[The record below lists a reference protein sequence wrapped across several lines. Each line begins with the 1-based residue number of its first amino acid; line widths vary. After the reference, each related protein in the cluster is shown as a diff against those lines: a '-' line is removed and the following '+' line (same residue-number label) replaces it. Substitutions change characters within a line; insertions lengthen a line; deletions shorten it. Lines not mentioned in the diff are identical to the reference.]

1 MVFACIDGNLKELTL
16 QPVVKPLRER
26 RSMEARS
33 RPGAGSDMVKTGEVT
48 ASMRA
53 RARSLVADVALSQA
67 SSAAQRTAA
76 VEPRLQRVLAAMAEE
91 RVGTQHFASLTGYG
105 HGDQGRDVVDR
116 VFARVLGAEAA
127 AVRLQFVSGTHAIA
141 AALFGVLRPGDRLL
155 SITGR
160 PYDTLEEVIGLR
172 EQGQGSLAEFGV
184 RYDEL
189 ELTPDGGINTAALDQ
204 ALEVPTRMVLIQ
216 RSCGYSWRPSIS
228 VAEIGR
234 CCECIHASQPD
245 CVCFVDNCYG
255 ELVEEQEPP
264 HVGADLIAGS
274 LIKNLG
280 GTIAPAGGYVAGRSD
295 LVEQACCRLTAPG
308 IGREGG
314 TGFDLQRLVLQG
326 LFLAPQ
332 MVAEALI
339 GADLVAGV
347 FQRLGCAVQPAPG
360 AFRSDLIQAVRLG
373 SPEALKVVCRAFQSM
388 SPVGSYLDPVPASM
402 PGYAS
407 DLVMAGGTF
416 IDGSTSEFSA
426 DAPLREPFNLF
437 VQGGTHRAHL
447 SLALQEALAALDAA
461 ELRDLPQ
468 TGASC

>member
-1 MVFACIDGNLKELTL
+1 MN
-16 QPVVKPLRER
+16 Q
-26 RSMEARS
+26 RSSDQARDLVD
-33 RPGAGSDMVKTGEVT
+33 AVT
-48 ASMRA
+48 DDLGGVIQS
-53 RARSLVADVALSQA
+53 
-67 SSAAQRTAA
+67 RTAA
-76 VEPRLQRVLAAMAEE
+76 VEQRLERVLEAMAAE
-91 RVGTQHFASLTGYG
+91 RLGTQHFASLTGYG
-105 HGDQGRDVVDR
+105 HGDQGREVVDR
-116 VFARVLGAEAA
+116 IFARVLGAEAA

-155 SITGR
+155 SVTGR

-184 RYDEL
+184 SYDEL
-189 ELTPDGGINTAALDQ
+189 ALTDAGAVDLDALDRALDQ
-204 ALEVPTRMVLIQ
+204 PCRMVLIQ

-228 VAEIGR
+228 VEQIGALCAR
-234 CCECIHASQPD
+234 IHARQPECI
-245 CVCFVDNCYG
+245 CFVDNCYG
-255 ELVEEQEPP
+255 ELVEEQEPTQ
-264 HVGADLIAGS
+264 VGADLIAGS

-280 GTIAPAGGYVAGRSD
+280 GTIAPTGGYVAGRAA

-308 IGREGG
+308 IGSEGG

-347 FQRLGCAVQPAPG
+347 FERLGYAVQPAPG
-360 AFRSDLIQAVRLG
+360 GWRGDLIQAVCLG
-373 SPEALKVVCRAFQSM
+373 DPEALKVVCRAFQGA
-388 SPVGSYLDPVPASM
+388 SPVGAYLDPVPAAM

-426 DAPLREPFNLF
+426 DAPLREPFNLY
-437 VQGGTHRAHL
+437 VQGGTHRTHIR
-447 SLALQEALAALDAA
+447 LALVQALTALSEAGLV
-461 ELRDLPQ
+461 DLPQ
-468 TGASC
+468 TGTNS

>member
-1 MVFACIDGNLKELTL
+1 MTSGEGSAAATAFVASVARDL
-16 QPVVKPLRER
+16 QPL
-26 RSMEARS
+26 
-33 RPGAGSDMVKTGEVT
+33 
-48 ASMRA
+48 
-53 RARSLVADVALSQA
+53 
-67 SSAAQRTAA
+67 AA
-76 VEPRLQRVLAAMAEE
+76 VRTEQVQQRLERVLAALAAE

-105 HGDQGRDVVDR
+105 HGDQGREVVDR

-127 AVRLQFVSGTHAIA
+127 AVRMQFVSGTHAIA
-141 AALFGVLRPGDRLL
+141 AALYGVLRPGDRLL

-172 EQGQGSLAEFGV
+172 DPGQGSLAEFGV
-184 RYDEL
+184 SYQEIEL
-189 ELTPDGGINTAALDQ
+189 LADGSVDTTAVEQ
-204 ALEVPTRMVLIQ
+204 ALERPCRMVLIQ
-216 RSCGYSWRPSIS
+216 RSCGYSWRPSIP

-234 CCECIHASQPD
+234 LGELIHGRQPEC
-245 CVCFVDNCYG
+245 VVFVDNCYG
-255 ELVEEQEPP
+255 ELVQEQEPTQ
-264 HVGADLIAGS
+264 VGADLIAGS

-280 GTIAPAGGYVAGRSD
+280 GTIAPTGGYVAGRAS

-347 FQRLGCAVQPAPG
+347 FQRLGFAVNPAPG
-360 AFRSDLIQAVRLG
+360 ADRSDLIQAVRLG
-373 SPEALKVVCRAFQSM
+373 SPEALKLVCRAFQAC
-388 SPVGSYLDPVPASM
+388 SPVGAYLDPVPASM

-426 DAPLREPFNLF
+426 DAPLREPYILY
-437 VQGGTHRAHL
+437 VQGGTHRAHVQ
-447 SLALQEALAALDAA
+447 LALTRALAVLDAA
-461 ELRDLPQ
+461 GLIDLPQ
-468 TGASC
+468 TG

>member
-1 MVFACIDGNLKELTL
+1 MTSGEGSAAARAFVASVARDL
-16 QPVVKPLRER
+16 QPL
-26 RSMEARS
+26 
-33 RPGAGSDMVKTGEVT
+33 
-48 ASMRA
+48 
-53 RARSLVADVALSQA
+53 
-67 SSAAQRTAA
+67 AA
-76 VEPRLQRVLAAMAEE
+76 VRTEQVQQRLERVLAALAAE

-105 HGDQGRDVVDR
+105 HGDQGREVVDR

-127 AVRLQFVSGTHAIA
+127 AVRMQFVSGTHAIA
-141 AALFGVLRPGDRLL
+141 AALYGVLRPGDRLL

-172 EQGQGSLAEFGV
+172 DPGQGSLAEFGV
-184 RYDEL
+184 SYDEI
-189 ELTPDGGINTAALDQ
+189 ELQADGSVDTTAVEQ
-204 ALEVPTRMVLIQ
+204 ALERPCRMVLIQ
-216 RSCGYSWRPSIS
+216 RSCGYSWRPSIP

-234 CCECIHASQPD
+234 LGELIHGRQPEC
-245 CVCFVDNCYG
+245 VVFVDNCYG
-255 ELVEEQEPP
+255 ELVQEQEPTQ
-264 HVGADLIAGS
+264 VGADLIAGS

-280 GTIAPAGGYVAGRSD
+280 GTIAPTGGYVAGRAS

-347 FQRLGCAVQPAPG
+347 FQRLGFAVNPAPG
-360 AFRSDLIQAVRLG
+360 ADRSDLIQAVRLG
-373 SPEALKVVCRAFQSM
+373 SPEALKLVCRAFQAC
-388 SPVGSYLDPVPASM
+388 SPVGAYLDPVPASM

-426 DAPLREPFNLF
+426 DAPLREPYNLY
-437 VQGGTHRAHL
+437 VQGGTHRAHVQ
-447 SLALQEALAALDAA
+447 LALTRALAVLDAA
-461 ELRDLPQ
+461 GLIDLPQ
-468 TGASC
+468 TG

>member
-1 MVFACIDGNLKELTL
+1 M
-16 QPVVKPLRER
+16 REQ
-26 RSMEARS
+26 
-33 RPGAGSDMVKTGEVT
+33 
-48 ASMRA
+48 
-53 RARSLVADVALSQA
+53 ARSLVADVALSQA
-67 SSAAQRTAA
+67 SMAAQRTAA
-76 VEPRLQRVLAAMAEE
+76 VESRLQRVLAAMAEE

-189 ELTPDGGINTAALDQ
+189 QLTPDGGINTAALDQ

-216 RSCGYSWRPSIS
+216 RSCGYSWRPSVS
-228 VAEIGR
+228 VAEIGH
-234 CCECIHASQPD
+234 CCDHIHASQPD

-255 ELVEEQEPP
+255 ELVEDQEPT

-339 GADLVAGV
+339 GADLVAGA
-347 FQRLGCAVQPAPG
+347 FQRLGYDVQPAPG

-373 SPEALKVVCRAFQSM
+373 SPEALKVVCRAFQSI

-447 SLALQEALAALDAA
+447 SLALQKALAALDAA
-461 ELRDLPQ
+461 ELLDLPQ
-468 TGASC
+468 TGSSR

>member
-1 MVFACIDGNLKELTL
+1 MTSGEGSAAARAFVASVARGL
-16 QPVVKPLRER
+16 QPL
-26 RSMEARS
+26 
-33 RPGAGSDMVKTGEVT
+33 
-48 ASMRA
+48 
-53 RARSLVADVALSQA
+53 
-67 SSAAQRTAA
+67 AA
-76 VEPRLQRVLAAMAEE
+76 VRTEQVQQRLERVLAALAAE

-105 HGDQGRDVVDR
+105 HGDQGREVVDR

-127 AVRLQFVSGTHAIA
+127 AVRMQFVSGTHAIA

-172 EQGQGSLAEFGV
+172 DPGQGSLAEFGV
-184 RYDEL
+184 SYQEIEL
-189 ELTPDGGINTAALDQ
+189 QADGSVDTTAVEQ
-204 ALEVPTRMVLIQ
+204 ALERPCRMVLIQ
-216 RSCGYSWRPSIS
+216 RSCGYSWRPSIP

-234 CCECIHASQPD
+234 LGELIHGRQPEC
-245 CVCFVDNCYG
+245 VVFVDNCYG
-255 ELVEEQEPP
+255 ELVQEQEPTQ
-264 HVGADLIAGS
+264 VGADLIAGS

-280 GTIAPAGGYVAGRSD
+280 GTIAPTGGYVAGRAS

-347 FQRLGCAVQPAPG
+347 FQRLGFAVNPAPG
-360 AFRSDLIQAVRLG
+360 ADRSDLIQAVRLG
-373 SPEALKVVCRAFQSM
+373 SPEALKLVCRAFQAC
-388 SPVGSYLDPVPASM
+388 SPVGAYLDPVPASM

-426 DAPLREPFNLF
+426 DAPLREPFNLY
-437 VQGGTHRAHL
+437 VQGGTHRAHVQ
-447 SLALQEALAALDAA
+447 LALTRALSVLDAA
-461 ELRDLPQ
+461 GLIDLPQ
-468 TGASC
+468 TG

>member
-1 MVFACIDGNLKELTL
+1 MTSGEGSAAARAFVASVARGL
-16 QPVVKPLRER
+16 QPL
-26 RSMEARS
+26 
-33 RPGAGSDMVKTGEVT
+33 
-48 ASMRA
+48 
-53 RARSLVADVALSQA
+53 
-67 SSAAQRTAA
+67 AA
-76 VEPRLQRVLAAMAEE
+76 VRTEQVQQRLERVLAALAAE

-105 HGDQGRDVVDR
+105 HGDQGREVVDR

-127 AVRLQFVSGTHAIA
+127 AVRMQFVSGTHAIA

-172 EQGQGSLAEFGV
+172 DPGQGSLAEFGV
-184 RYDEL
+184 SYDEI
-189 ELTPDGGINTAALDQ
+189 ELQADGSVDTTAVEQ
-204 ALEVPTRMVLIQ
+204 ALERPCRMVLIQ
-216 RSCGYSWRPSIS
+216 RSCGYSWRPSIP

-234 CCECIHASQPD
+234 LGELIHGRQPEC
-245 CVCFVDNCYG
+245 VVFVDNCYG
-255 ELVEEQEPP
+255 ELVQEQEPTQ
-264 HVGADLIAGS
+264 VGADLIAGS

-280 GTIAPAGGYVAGRSD
+280 GTIAPTGGYVAGRAS

-347 FQRLGCAVQPAPG
+347 FQRLGFAVNPAPG
-360 AFRSDLIQAVRLG
+360 ADRSDLIQAVRLG
-373 SPEALKVVCRAFQSM
+373 SPEALKLVCRAFQAC
-388 SPVGSYLDPVPASM
+388 SPVGAYLDPVPASM

-426 DAPLREPFNLF
+426 DAPLREPFNLY
-437 VQGGTHRAHL
+437 VQGGTHRAHVQ
-447 SLALQEALAALDAA
+447 LALARALSVLDAA
-461 ELRDLPQ
+461 GLIDLPQ
-468 TGASC
+468 TG

>member
-1 MVFACIDGNLKELTL
+1 MSSTIATRLIEA
-16 QPVVKPLRER
+16 VVRDQAVWA
-26 RSMEARS
+26 EA
-33 RPGAGSDMVKTGEVT
+33 
-48 ASMRA
+48 
-53 RARSLVADVALSQA
+53 
-67 SSAAQRTAA
+67 RTAA
-76 VEPRLQRVLAAMAEE
+76 VEQRLQRVLDALAAE

-105 HGDQGRDVVDR
+105 HGDQGREVVDR

-127 AVRLQFVSGTHAIA
+127 AVRMQFVSGTHAIA

-172 EQGQGSLAEFGV
+172 GEGQGSLAEFGV
-184 RYDEL
+184 VFDEL
-189 ELTPDGGINTAALDQ
+189 PLLTNGSVDQEALDQ
-204 ALEVPTRMVLIQ
+204 ALEQPCRMVLIQ
-216 RSCGYSWRPSIS
+216 RSCGYSWRPS
-228 VAEIGR
+228 VTVEQIGALCSR
-234 CCECIHASQPD
+234 IHARQPG
-245 CVCFVDNCYG
+245 CVVFVDNCYG
-255 ELVEEQEPP
+255 ELVQDQEPP
-264 HVGADLIAGS
+264 DVGSDLIAGS

-280 GTIAPAGGYVAGRSD
+280 GTIAPTGGYVAGRAD

-308 IGREGG
+308 IGSEGG

-347 FQRLGCAVQPAPG
+347 FERLGFPVNPAPG
-360 AFRSDLIQAVRLG
+360 AVRSDLIQAVRLG
-373 SPEALKVVCRAFQSM
+373 SPEALKLVCRAFQAA
-388 SPVGSYLDPVPASM
+388 SPIGAYLDPVPAAM

-437 VQGGTHRAHL
+437 VQGGTHRAHIR
-447 SLALQEALAALDAA
+447 LALNRALCALDAA
-461 ELRDLPQ
+461 GLINLPQ
-468 TGASC
+468 TGES

>member
-1 MVFACIDGNLKELTL
+1 MTSGEGSTAARAFVASVARGL
-16 QPVVKPLRER
+16 QPL
-26 RSMEARS
+26 
-33 RPGAGSDMVKTGEVT
+33 
-48 ASMRA
+48 
-53 RARSLVADVALSQA
+53 
-67 SSAAQRTAA
+67 AA
-76 VEPRLQRVLAAMAEE
+76 VRTEQVQQRLERVLAALAAE

-105 HGDQGRDVVDR
+105 HGDQGREVVDR

-127 AVRLQFVSGTHAIA
+127 AVRMQFVSGTHAIA

-172 EQGQGSLAEFGV
+172 DPGQGSLAEFGV
-184 RYDEL
+184 SYDEI
-189 ELTPDGGINTAALDQ
+189 ELQADGSVDTTAVEQ
-204 ALEVPTRMVLIQ
+204 ALERPCRMVLIQ
-216 RSCGYSWRPSIS
+216 RSCGYSWRPSIP

-234 CCECIHASQPD
+234 LGELIHGRQPEC
-245 CVCFVDNCYG
+245 VVFVDNCYG
-255 ELVEEQEPP
+255 ELVQEQEPTQ
-264 HVGADLIAGS
+264 VGADLIAGS

-280 GTIAPAGGYVAGRSD
+280 GTIAPTGGYVAGRAS

-347 FQRLGCAVQPAPG
+347 FQRLGFAVNPAPG
-360 AFRSDLIQAVRLG
+360 ADRSDLIQAVRLG
-373 SPEALKVVCRAFQSM
+373 SPEALKLVCRAFQAC
-388 SPVGSYLDPVPASM
+388 SPVGAYLDPVPASM

-426 DAPLREPFNLF
+426 DAPLREPYILY
-437 VQGGTHRAHL
+437 VQGGTHRAHVQ
-447 SLALQEALAALDAA
+447 LALTRALAVLDAA
-461 ELRDLPQ
+461 GLIDLPQ
-468 TGASC
+468 TG